1 LRWVLPGTPPLDLT
15 PLISSLGL
23 HPLAA
28 RVLAHRGYASP
39 ESAAAFLTDGLA
51 DLPNPFLLK
60 GLRAAVLR
68 VCDALRS
75 GQRITL
81 YGDFDVD
88 GVCST
93 ALLALFLR
101 ELGANV
107 STYIPN
113 RLGEGYGLNL
123 AAIETLAQQGTRVL
137 ITLDCGTTSVAEVS
151 RANALGL
158 DVIVIDHHSIP
169 SQLPPALAV
178 INPYQPGCEY
188 PTRHLCAAGVA
199 FNFCLGL
206 RKELREQS
214 FFQQRRE
221 PNLRSMLDLV
231 ALATIA
237 DVVPLTGANRILVK
251 HGLEEIARAARPGI
265 RALKE
270 VAGVFSGPVTTGQV
284 GFRLGPRINAAGRL
298 HDASLGLQLLCAET
312 LEAARPVAQS
322 LDAANLERQRIEQD
336 ILAQALHQ
344 VEQHSKT
351 KALVLHSELWHPGV
365 IGIVASRVV
374 ERFHRPTVLVAVKEG
389 IGRGSARSIDG
400 FHLVSAL
407 QDCADHLLKYGGHRQ
422 AAGLSIEAS
431 RLPAFSQAFAAVA
444 AQKLSDEDIVPRCR
458 VDAVVSLSE
467 LSPEAAKGIEVLA
480 PFGRGNPEPIFASCD
495 LAARPQVVAS
505 KREGRAGHL
514 KLRFDSAP
522 RLGAIG
528 FGMADQLPLAQQKVD
543 LAYQLSVEQ
552 WNGTEKLSLRLKA
565 LKASAP

>member
-1 LRWVLPGTPPLDLT
+1 MRWLLPGTSPLDVT
-15 PLISSLGL
+15 PLTSALGL

-28 RVLAHRGYASP
+28 RVLAQRGYATP
-39 ESAAAFLTDGLA
+39 EAATAFLADGIG

-68 VCDALRS
+68 VCDAIRS

-107 STYIPN
+107 STYIPH

-123 AAIETLAQQGTRVL
+123 AAIETLASQGTRVL

-158 DVIVIDHHSIP
+158 DVIIVDHHSIP

-178 INPYQPGCEY
+178 INPHQPGCEY

-206 RKELREQS
+206 RKELREQG
-214 FFQQRRE
+214 FFEQRKE

-270 VAGVFSGPVTTGQV
+270 VAGVSAGPVSSGQV

-298 HDASLGLQLLCAET
+298 HDASLGLQLLCAESI
-312 LEAARPVAQS
+312 ESARPLAQS
-322 LDAANLERQRIEQD
+322 LDAANVERQAIEQE
-336 ILAQALHQ
+336 ILAQALRQ
-344 VEQHSKT
+344 VEGRQT
-351 KALVLHSELWHPGV
+351 KALVLCSELWHPGV

-374 ERFHRPTVLVAVKEG
+374 ERFHRPTVLIAVKEG

-400 FHLVSAL
+400 FHLVNAL
-407 QDCADHLLKYGGHRQ
+407 QECADHLLKYGGHRQ
-422 AAGLSIEAS
+422 AAGLSIEAD

-444 AQKLSDEDIVPRCR
+444 AQKLTDEDILPRCR

-467 LSPEAAKGIEVLA
+467 LSPEAAKGIEVLG
-480 PFGRGNPEPIFASCD
+480 PFGPGNPEPVFASYD
-495 LAARPQVVAS
+495 LAARSQVVAS

-514 KLRFDSAP
+514 KLRFASAP

-528 FGMADQLPLAQQKVD
+528 FGMADQLPLTQQKVD
-543 LAYQLSVEQ
+543 LAFQLSVEQ
-552 WNGTEKLSLRLKA
+552 WNGMEQLSLRLKA
-565 LKASAP
+565 LRASTA

>member
-1 LRWVLPGTPPLDLT
+1 LRWVLPGTSPLDLT

-28 RVLAHRGYASP
+28 RVLAHRGYANP
-39 ESAAAFLTDGLA
+39 ESAAAFLADGLG

-60 GLRAAVLR
+60 GLRAGVLR
-68 VCDALRS
+68 VCDAIRS

-123 AAIETLAQQGTRVL
+123 AAIETLAHQGTRVL
-137 ITLDCGTTSVAEVS
+137 ITLDCGTTSVVEVS

-169 SQLPPALAV
+169 GQLPPALAL
-178 INPYQPGCEY
+178 INPHQPGCEY
-188 PTRHLCAAGVA
+188 PSRQLCAAGVA

-206 RKELREQS
+206 RKELRERG

-237 DVVPLTGANRILVK
+237 DVVPLTGANRVLVK

-270 VAGVFSGPVTTGQV
+270 VAGIFPGPVSTGQV

-312 LEAARPVAQS
+312 IEAARPLAHS

-336 ILAQALHQ
+336 ILAQALRQ
-344 VEQHSKT
+344 VEQHSQT

-374 ERFHRPTVLVAVKEG
+374 ERFHRPTILVAVKQG

-407 QDCADHLLKYGGHRQ
+407 QDCAEHLLKYGGHRQ

-444 AQKLSDEDIVPRCR
+444 SRKLTDEDIVPRCR
-458 VDAVVSLSE
+458 VDAVISLNE

-480 PFGRGNPEPIFASCD
+480 PFGPGNPEPVFASCD

-528 FGMADQLPLAQQKVD
+528 FGMAEQLPLAQQKVD

-552 WNGTEKLSLRLKA
+552 WNGMEQLSLRLKA
-565 LKASAP
+565 LRASTT

>member
-1 LRWVLPGTPPLDLT
+1 
-15 PLISSLGL
+15 LGL

-39 ESAAAFLTDGLA
+39 ESAAAFLTDGLG

-68 VCDALRS
+68 VCDAIRS

-123 AAIETLAQQGTRVL
+123 AAIETLTQQGTRVL

-178 INPYQPGCEY
+178 INPHQPGCEY

-206 RKELREQS
+206 RKELRDQG
-214 FFQQRRE
+214 FFQQRCE
-221 PNLRSMLDLV
+221 PNLRSMLDLA
-231 ALATIA
+231 ALATVA

-270 VAGVFSGPVTTGQV
+270 VAGISAGPVSTGQV

-298 HDASLGLQLLCAET
+298 HDASLGLQLLCAES
-312 LEAARPVAQS
+312 LEAARPLAQS
-322 LDAANLERQRIEQD
+322 LDAANVERQRIEQE
-336 ILAQALHQ
+336 ILAQALRQ
-344 VEQHSKT
+344 VEQHNQT

-407 QDCADHLLKYGGHRQ
+407 QECADHLLKYGGHRQ

-431 RLPAFSQAFAAVA
+431 RLSAFSQAFAAVA
-444 AQKLSDEDIVPRCR
+444 AQKLTDEDIVPRCR

-480 PFGRGNPEPIFASCD
+480 PFGPGNPEPVFASCD
-495 LAARPQVVAS
+495 LAARSQVVAS

-543 LAYQLSVEQ
+543 LAYQLSIEQ
-552 WNGTEKLSLRLKA
+552 WNGLEQLSLRLKA
-565 LKASAP
+565 LRASTT

>member
-1 LRWVLPGTPPLDLT
+1 V
-15 PLISSLGL
+15 
-23 HPLAA
+23 
-28 RVLAHRGYASP
+28 V
-39 ESAAAFLTDGLA
+39 
-51 DLPNPFLLK
+51 
-60 GLRAAVLR
+60 
-68 VCDALRS
+68 
-75 GQRITL
+75 
-81 YGDFDVD
+81 
-88 GVCST
+88 
-93 ALLALFLR
+93 
-101 ELGANV
+101 
-107 STYIPN
+107 
-113 RLGEGYGLNL
+113 
-123 AAIETLAQQGTRVL
+123 
-137 ITLDCGTTSVAEVS
+137 EVS

-169 SQLPPALAV
+169 GQLPPALAL
-178 INPYQPGCEY
+178 INPHQPGCEY
-188 PTRHLCAAGVA
+188 PSRQLCAAGVA

-206 RKELREQS
+206 RKELRERG

-237 DVVPLTGANRILVK
+237 DVVPLTGANRVLVK

-265 RALKE
+265 RVLKE
-270 VAGVFSGPVTTGQV
+270 VAGIFPGPVSTGQV

-312 LEAARPVAQS
+312 IEAARPLAHS

-336 ILAQALHQ
+336 ILAQALRQ
-344 VEQHSKT
+344 VEQHNQT
-351 KALVLHSELWHPGV
+351 TALVLHSELWHPGV

-407 QDCADHLLKYGGHRQ
+407 QECADHLLKYGGHRQ
-422 AAGLSIEAS
+422 AAGLSIEAK
-431 RLPAFSQAFAAVA
+431 RLAAFSEAFAAVA
-444 AQKLSDEDIVPRCR
+444 AQKLTDEDIVPRCR

-480 PFGRGNPEPIFASCD
+480 PFGPGNPEPIFASCD

-528 FGMADQLPLAQQKVD
+528 FGMAEQLPLAQHKVD

-552 WNGTEKLSLRLKA
+552 WNGMEQLSLRLKA
-565 LKASAP
+565 LRASAA

>member
-1 LRWVLPGTPPLDLT
+1 MPATSPHDVT
-15 PLISSLGL
+15 PLISAFGL

-28 RVLAHRGYASP
+28 RVLSNRGYATP
-39 ESAAAFLTDGLA
+39 DTAAAFLADGIGA
-51 DLPNPFLLK
+51 LPNPFLLK

-68 VCDALRS
+68 VCDAIRS

-169 SQLPPALAV
+169 SQLPPALAL
-178 INPYQPGCEY
+178 INPHQPGCDY

-206 RKELREQS
+206 RKELREQG
-214 FFQQRRE
+214 FFEKRRE

-270 VAGVFSGPVTTGQV
+270 VAGIFPGPMSTGQV

-312 LEAARPVAQS
+312 IEAARPLAHS

-336 ILAQALHQ
+336 ILAQALRQ
-344 VEQHSKT
+344 VEQHSQT

-407 QDCADHLLKYGGHRQ
+407 QDCAGHLLKYGGHRQ

-444 AQKLSDEDIVPRCR
+444 AQKLSDEDIVPCCR

-467 LSPEAAKGIEVLA
+467 LSPEAAKGIEVLG
-480 PFGRGNPEPIFASCD
+480 PFGPGNPEPIFASCD

-528 FGMADQLPLAQQKVD
+528 FGMAEQLPLAQQKVD

-552 WNGTEKLSLRLKA
+552 WNGMEQLSLRLKA
-565 LKASAP
+565 LRASTA